1 MLEVLK
7 NFMTGSYT
15 MRTFQFQLSTQ
26 WVYVPVCPKEFWYN
40 IGFSFKVSL
49 NKAMF
54 QLQVFVMLKSTE
66 HDLKMPEH
74 YRFCFVC
81 KKSIKNKKGLVST
94 CCEKSISMC
103 KFIE

>member
-1 MLEVLK
+1 
-7 NFMTGSYT
+7 
-15 MRTFQFQLSTQ
+15 
-26 WVYVPVCPKEFWYN
+26 
-40 IGFSFKVSL
+40 
-49 NKAMF
+49 MF

-103 KFIE
+103 KFTEWSNKSYSFIFVRVGALRNF